1 MRTRS
6 VLAIVP
12 LLLSGCLSPVTSRL
26 DQANCQLEAAN
37 RSLALM
43 HDELMDTSQKLAKVQ
58 AALEQMDRRLAVVE
72 RVVKKVG
79 GIKDE

>member
-1 MRTRS
+1 
-6 VLAIVP
+6 
-12 LLLSGCLSPVTSRL
+12 
-26 DQANCQLEAAN
+26 
-37 RSLALM
+37 M